1 MTPSELNPAGGNAAS
16 VKGSAMNA
24 FTRDPSVA
32 AAAGPAEGLP
42 GSLAAIRDAAGPAAV
57 APGSLHRDGFG
68 HLVYTG
74 ADGVAHTGVVPVR
87 AFPIDGRLE
96 DIALV
101 GREGHELAW
110 IPRLDALDDASRVLI
125 ADELARREFMPVVTR
140 IVSVST
146 MATPSRWAIDTD
158 RGPTEL
164 LLRSEQDIRRVAGNT
179 LLIADGHG
187 LYFLIRDLTRLDRGS
202 RKLLD
207 RFL

>member
-1 MTPSELNPAGGNAAS
+1 MSATPVNDT
-16 VKGSAMNA
+16 V
-24 FTRDPSVA
+24 
-32 AAAGPAEGLP
+32 P
-42 GSLAAIRDAAGPAAV
+42 GSLATIRDAMAPAAV
-57 APGSLHRDGFG
+57 APGSLQRDAFG

-74 ADGVAHTGVVPVR
+74 ADGVVHGGVVPVR

-101 GREGHELAW
+101 GRDGHELAW

-125 ADELARREFMPVVTR
+125 ADELSQREFMPAITR

-146 MATPSRWAIDTD
+146 LATPSRWVIETD

-202 RKLLD
+202 KRLLD

>member
-1 MTPSELNPAGGNAAS
+1 MNPTPSMAQDA
-16 VKGSAMNA
+16 V
-24 FTRDPSVA
+24 
-32 AAAGPAEGLP
+32 P
-42 GSLAAIRDAAGPAAV
+42 GSLATIRDAMAPAAV
-57 APGSLHRDGFG
+57 APGSLQRDAFG

-74 ADGVAHTGVVPVR
+74 ADGVAHNGVVPVR

-96 DIALV
+96 HIALV

-110 IPRLDALDDASRVLI
+110 IPRVDALDDASRALI
-125 ADELARREFMPVVTR
+125 AEELARREFMPVVTR
-140 IVSVST
+140 IISVST
-146 MATPSRWAIDTD
+146 LATPSRWAIETD

-164 LLRSEQDIRRVAGNT
+164 VLRSEQDIRRVSGNT

-202 RKLLD
+202 RRLLD

>member
-1 MTPSELNPAGGNAAS
+1 MKASETNPAAVNAS
-16 VKGSAMNA
+16 VDSSAMHSA
-24 FTRDPSVA
+24 TRGASVA
-32 AAAGPAEGLP
+32 AVAGPDDALP
-42 GSLAAIRDAAGPAAV
+42 CSLATIRDAIGPAAV
-57 APGSLHRDGFG
+57 APGSLQRDAFG

-110 IPRLDALDDASRVLI
+110 IARLDALDDASRVLI
-125 ADELARREFMPVVTR
+125 ADELAQREFMPVITR

-146 MATPSRWAIDTD
+146 LATPSRWTIDTD